1 MRLFQ
6 RHLMR
11 VQVNGRQL
19 YGCLRPLSGQW
30 QQASYGA
37 FVQDVKRL
45 LLPYGSI
52 IHPGDRLETEEGPY
66 LCLSVRLLPGHVQ
79 ADIRR
84 CMPCGT

>member
-11 VQVNGRQL
+11 VQANGRLL
-19 YGCLRPLSGQW
+19 YGCPRPLSGNL
-30 QQASYGA
+30 QQEMYGA

-45 LLPYGSI
+45 LLPRGTLL
-52 IHPGDRLETEEGPY
+52 HAGDRLETEEGPY
-66 LCLSVRLLPGHVQ
+66 VCLSVRFLPGHVQ

-84 CMPCGT
+84 CLK

>member
-11 VQVNGRQL
+11 VQVNGRLL
-19 YGCLRPLSGQW
+19 YGCLRPLSGNL
-30 QQASYGA
+30 QQEMYGA

-45 LLPYGSI
+45 LLPRGTLL
-52 IHPGDRLETEEGPY
+52 HAGDRLETEEGPY
-66 LCLSVRLLPGHVQ
+66 VCLSVRFLPGHVQ

-84 CMPCGT
+84 CLK

>member
-11 VQVNGRQL
+11 VQANGRLL
-19 YGCLRPLSGQW
+19 YGCLRPLSGNL
-30 QQASYGA
+30 QQEMYGA

-45 LLPYGSI
+45 LLPRGTLI
-52 IHPGDRLETEEGPY
+52 KAGDRLETEDGPY
-66 LCLSVRLLPGHVQ
+66 VCLSVRFLPGHVQ

-84 CMPCGT
+84 CSR